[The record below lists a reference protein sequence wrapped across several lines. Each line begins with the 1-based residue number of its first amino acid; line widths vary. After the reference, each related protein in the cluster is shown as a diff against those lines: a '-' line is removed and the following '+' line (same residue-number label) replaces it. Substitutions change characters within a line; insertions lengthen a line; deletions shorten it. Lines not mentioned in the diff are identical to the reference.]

1 MNDLDFWPDQL
12 RKIQKMSHD
21 KYIQEKF
28 KQQLSEMRHAATLNL
43 DYYILYREQ
52 DVEGRRAILEDIEE
66 LLVYLYNRG
75 FEIFCFDEPSHTFFV
90 PRNTVDFFDIEIK
103 KYKIKWSN

>member
-28 KQQLSEMRHAATLNL
+28 KRQLSEMRYAATLNL
-43 DYYILYREQ
+43 DYYILYREK
-52 DVEGRRAILEDIEE
+52 DVEGRRVILEDIEE
-66 LLVYLYNRG
+66 LLVYLHNRN
-75 FEIFCFDEPSHTFFV
+75 FQIFIWDEPSNTYWV
-90 PRNTVDFFDIEIK
+90 PRSADDFFNLETK
-103 KYKIKWSN
+103 KYKIKWS

>member
-43 DYYILYREQ
+43 NYYILYREQ
-52 DVEGRRAILEDIEE
+52 DVEGRRVILEDIEE
-66 LLVYLYNRG
+66 LLVYLHNRN
-75 FEIFCFDEPSHTFFV
+75 FQIFIWDKPSNTYWV
-90 PRNTVDFFDIEIK
+90 PRSTDDFFDTETK
-103 KYKIKWSN
+103 KYKIKWG